1 MSAYPPIPS
10 APKNRGALCVPLP
23 QGHEFAVPTYVPVS
37 IIVIVLVALGYDVS
51 AAVTAVVAMGAAARE
66 FPHTA

>member
-10 APKNRGALCVPLP
+10 APDNRRALCFPLP
-23 QGHEFAVPTYVPVS
+23 QGREFTIPAYIPVA
-37 IIVIVLVALGYDVS
+37 IIVIVLVVLGYDVS

-66 FPHTA
+66 LPHTA